1 MATSPTSILIVDD
14 HALFR
19 SGLRLVLAADLADIV
34 IYEASSI
41 HEAIH
46 STHPEPCVVLLDI
59 ELNGINGLDGIGLL
73 KRTWPKVEVVM
84 LSSDT
89 SSATAQLALSRG
101 ATAFVT
107 KAETAKKIL
116 SIVQDI
122 LNHQSLPPANST
134 TLTQLASDTAQ
145 QLTAR
150 QSEVLD
156 LLSKGLSNK
165 VIARELQCAEN
176 TVRAHVQAILVF
188 FNAASRS
195 EAVYA
200 AKQEGIIH

>member
-1 MATSPTSILIVDD
+1 MPPTSILIVDD

-19 SGLRLVLAADLADIV
+19 SGLRLVLATDLADV
-34 IYEASSI
+34 HIYEASSI

-46 STHPEPCVVLLDI
+46 SAYPEPSVILLDI
-59 ELNGINGLDGIGLL
+59 ELNGLSGLDGIALL
-73 KRTWPKVEVVM
+73 KRNWPQAEVVM

-89 SSATAQLALSRG
+89 LSATAQLALARG

-116 SIVQDI
+116 SLVQSIISQKYSHSD
-122 LNHQSLPPANST
+122 PVA
-134 TLTQLASDTAQ
+134 LTQQACNANL

-165 VIARELQCAEN
+165 VIARELHCAEN
-176 TVRAHVQAILVF
+176 TVRGHVQAILLF
-188 FNAASRS
+188 FNVSSRS

-200 AKQEGIIH
+200 AKQQGIIH

>member
-1 MATSPTSILIVDD
+1 MLTLPTSILIVDD

-19 SGLRLVLAADLADIV
+19 SGLRLVLAADLADIH

-46 STHPEPCVVLLDI
+46 SACPKPCLVLLDI
-59 ELNGINGLDGIGLL
+59 ELHGLNGLDGIALL
-73 KRTWPKVEVVM
+73 KRTWPQVEVVM

-89 SSATAQLALSRG
+89 SSATAQLALARG

-116 SIVQDI
+116 SIVQSIISQKYHPNSDSVTRTQQPCDI
-122 LNHQSLPPANST
+122 
-134 TLTQLASDTAQ
+134 TL

-150 QSEVLD
+150 QCEVLN

-165 VIARELQCAEN
+165 VIARELHCAEN
-176 TVRAHVQAILVF
+176 TVRGHVQAILLF
-188 FNAASRS
+188 FTVSSRS

-200 AKQEGIIH
+200 AKQRGIIH

>member
-1 MATSPTSILIVDD
+1 MLMLPTSILIVDD

-19 SGLRLVLAADLADIV
+19 SGLRLVLAADLADIQ

-46 STHPEPCVVLLDI
+46 SAYPEPSVILLDI
-59 ELNGINGLDGIGLL
+59 ELNGLNGLDGIGLL
-73 KRTWPKVEVVM
+73 KRTWPQVEVVM

-89 SSATAQLALSRG
+89 SSATAQLALVRG
-101 ATAFVT
+101 ASAFVT

-116 SIVQDI
+116 ALVQSIIGQKYHPNSVPVAPTQQPCDI
-122 LNHQSLPPANST
+122 
-134 TLTQLASDTAQ
+134 TL

-150 QSEVLD
+150 QCEVLD

-165 VIARELQCAEN
+165 VIARELHCAEN
-176 TVRAHVQAILVF
+176 TVRGHVQAILLF
-188 FNAASRS
+188 FNVSSRS

-200 AKQEGIIH
+200 AKQKGVIH

>member
-1 MATSPTSILIVDD
+1 MLPTSILIVDD

-19 SGLRLVLAADLADIV
+19 SGLRLVLATDLADV
-34 IYEASSI
+34 HIYEASSI

-46 STHPEPCVVLLDI
+46 SAYPEPSVILLDI
-59 ELNGINGLDGIGLL
+59 QLNGLSGLDGIALL
-73 KRTWPKVEVVM
+73 KRTWPQVEVVM

-89 SSATAQLALSRG
+89 LSATAQLALARG

-116 SIVQDI
+116 SLVQSIISQKYSHSDAVA
-122 LNHQSLPPANST
+122 P
-134 TLTQLASDTAQ
+134 TQQACNVNL

-156 LLSKGLSNK
+156 LLSKGFSNK
-165 VIARELQCAEN
+165 VIARELHCAEN
-176 TVRAHVQAILVF
+176 TVRGHVQAILLF
-188 FNAASRS
+188 FNVSSRS

-200 AKQEGIIH
+200 AKQQGIIH

>member
-1 MATSPTSILIVDD
+1 MLTTPRSILIVDD

-19 SGLRLVLAADLADIV
+19 SGLRLVLAADLADV
-34 IYEASSI
+34 AIYEASSI
-41 HEAIH
+41 HEAINN
-46 STHPEPCVVLLDI
+46 TRTEPSVILLDI
-59 ELNGINGLDGIGLL
+59 ELNGLNGLDGIALL
-73 KRTWPKVEVVM
+73 KRTWPHVEVVM

-89 SSATAQLALSRG
+89 SSATAQLALTRG
-101 ATAFVT
+101 ARAFVT

-122 LNHQSLPPANST
+122 IGQQSVPQPHSVT
-134 TLTQLASDTAQ
+134 HTQLASDTAQ

-156 LLSKGLSNK
+156 LLSKGFSNK
-165 VIARELQCAEN
+165 VIARKLNCAEN
-176 TVRAHVQAILVF
+176 TVRGHVQAILVF

-200 AKQEGIIH
+200 AKQQGILH